1 MTLGVTM
8 FMVYVVIA
16 FGAGLAEL
24 FTGTFYLAAVALA
37 ALFTAITGLLLPG
50 TVLHWVF
57 FGFCL
62 VLLPTGL
69 WLRHRLAAKTKNL
82 GDFDLGQGVD
92 VVSGPDSNQ
101 QYSVRYRGAEWLA
114 VVDDG
119 PSPCPGDRAVIIA
132 KTDNLL
138 HLGVLPRQNSGKEPL
153 CPPSS
158 LS

>member
-1 MTLGVTM
+1 MLII
-8 FMVYVVIA
+8 YIVIA

-50 TVLHWVF
+50 AVLHWIF
-57 FGFCL
+57 LGFCL
-62 VLLPTGL
+62 VLLPAGV
-69 WLRHRLAAKTKNL
+69 WLRHRLAGKSGDL

-119 PSPCPGDRAVIIA
+119 PTPHPGDRAIIIA

-138 HLGVLPRQNSGKEPL
+138 HLGVLPQQNSGKEPL

-158 LS
+158 SS

>member
-1 MTLGVTM
+1 
-8 FMVYVVIA
+8 MVYVVIA
-16 FGAGLAEL
+16 FVAGLVEL

-50 TVLHWVF
+50 TVLHWF
-57 FGFCL
+57 FLGFCL

-69 WLRHRLAAKTKNL
+69 WLRHRLAAKTKDL

-138 HLGVLPRQNSGKEPL
+138 HLGVLPQQNSGKEPL

-158 LS
+158 SS

>member
-1 MTLGVTM
+1 
-8 FMVYVVIA
+8 MVYVVIA
-16 FGAGLAEL
+16 FVAGLVEL

-50 TVLHWVF
+50 TVLHWF
-57 FGFCL
+57 FLGFCL

-69 WLRHRLAAKTKNL
+69 WLRHRLAAKTKDL

-101 QYSVRYRGAEWLA
+101 QYSVRYRGSEWLA

-138 HLGVLPRQNSGKEPL
+138 HLGVLPQQNSGKEPL

-158 LS
+158 SS

>member
-1 MTLGVTM
+1 M

-16 FGAGLAEL
+16 FVAGLVEL

-50 TVLHWVF
+50 TVLHWF
-57 FGFCL
+57 FLGFCL

-69 WLRHRLAAKTKNL
+69 WLRHRLAAKTKDL

-138 HLGVLPRQNSGKEPL
+138 HLGVLPQQNSGKEPL

-158 LS
+158 SS

>member
-1 MTLGVTM
+1 
-8 FMVYVVIA
+8 MVYVVIA
-16 FGAGLAEL
+16 FVAGLVEL

-50 TVLHWVF
+50 TVLHWF
-57 FGFCL
+57 FLGFCL

-138 HLGVLPRQNSGKEPL
+138 HLGVLPQQNSGKEPL

-158 LS
+158 SS

>member
-1 MTLGVTM
+1 ML
-8 FMVYVVIA
+8 FVYVIIA
-16 FGAGLAEL
+16 FVAGMAEL

-57 FGFCL
+57 LGFCL
-62 VLLPTGL
+62 VLLPAGTGL
-69 WLRHRLAAKTKNL
+69 RHYLAGKTKDL
-82 GDFDLGQGVD
+82 ADFDLGQSVD
-92 VVSGPDSNQ
+92 VVRGPDQNE
-101 QYSVRYRGAEWLA
+101 QYTVRYRGSEWIA

-119 PSPCPGDRAVIIA
+119 PAPCAGDRAVIVG

-138 HLGVLPRQNSGKEPL
+138 HLGVLPRQPADKESL

-158 LS
+158 SS